1 MCVFPAVHTLSA
13 AIEMDKLDA
22 NLEQQFDLNLIE
34 AVKMNPVI
42 YDRSHYN
49 YKHFVRKAQTW
60 KQIAETLGVSG
71 KWNFLVNLFVSFAGE
86 KTGPSPSPSPNSS
99 QRPKGAPFRTIS
111 FVVASEIAWIYSS
124 RAEAGS
130 WRWRLTTTATAGDDS
145 VVAANWLILS

>member
-1 MCVFPAVHTLSA
+1 MANLHAYTHVHINARTHIRICTCISSIFNIFVCFLAVHTLSA

-71 KWNFLVNLFVSFAGE
+71 K
-86 KTGPSPSPSPNSS
+86 
-99 QRPKGAPFRTIS
+99 
-111 FVVASEIAWIYSS
+111 
-124 RAEAGS
+124 
-130 WRWRLTTTATAGDDS
+130 
-145 VVAANWLILS
+145 

>member
-1 MCVFPAVHTLSA
+1 MHTLSA

-71 KWNFLVNLFVSFAGE
+71 KWNFSVVKRVSEGCNQ
-86 KTGPSPSPSPNSS
+86 P
-99 QRPKGAPFRTIS
+99 IS
-111 FVVASEIAWIYSS
+111 CVASEIEYWPRRQLRQLAPSS
-124 RAEAGS
+124 S
-130 WRWRLTTTATAGDDS
+130 QQID
-145 VVAANWLILS
+145 

>member
-1 MCVFPAVHTLSA
+1 MHTYIHIYNMYIHTYISNKFLFLFVCVFLLTVHTLSA

-71 KWNFLVNLFVSFAGE
+71 K
-86 KTGPSPSPSPNSS
+86 
-99 QRPKGAPFRTIS
+99 
-111 FVVASEIAWIYSS
+111 
-124 RAEAGS
+124 
-130 WRWRLTTTATAGDDS
+130 
-145 VVAANWLILS
+145 

>member
-1 MCVFPAVHTLSA
+1 
-13 AIEMDKLDA
+13 MDKLDA

-71 KWNFLVNLFVSFAGE
+71 KWNFRNLCGE
-86 KTGPSPSPSPNSS
+86 KRVQVRVRVLIRARDRRELHFVLFHSLWQVKLVGYIAAELRQAAGAGGWRRRQRQRLATTVSS
-99 QRPKGAPFRTIS
+99 LQI
-111 FVVASEIAWIYSS
+111 
-124 RAEAGS
+124 
-130 WRWRLTTTATAGDDS
+130 D
-145 VVAANWLILS
+145 

>member
-1 MCVFPAVHTLSA
+1 MRANYLTTISKRKKQSELCVFVFYVNSSIKYSQFIHKTHHAYTRTYTYTICTSIHAYISNKFLFVCVFLLTVHTLSA

-71 KWNFLVNLFVSFAGE
+71 K
-86 KTGPSPSPSPNSS
+86 
-99 QRPKGAPFRTIS
+99 
-111 FVVASEIAWIYSS
+111 
-124 RAEAGS
+124 
-130 WRWRLTTTATAGDDS
+130 
-145 VVAANWLILS
+145 

>member
-1 MCVFPAVHTLSA
+1 MCLAVHTLSA

-71 KWNFLVNLFVSFAGE
+71 KWNF
-86 KTGPSPSPSPNSS
+86 
-99 QRPKGAPFRTIS
+99 
-111 FVVASEIAWIYSS
+111 
-124 RAEAGS
+124 
-130 WRWRLTTTATAGDDS
+130 
-145 VVAANWLILS
+145 

>member
-1 MCVFPAVHTLSA
+1 MHANVHTHIQYVHPYISNKFLFLCVCVCVFLLTVHTLSA

-71 KWNFLVNLFVSFAGE
+71 K
-86 KTGPSPSPSPNSS
+86 
-99 QRPKGAPFRTIS
+99 
-111 FVVASEIAWIYSS
+111 
-124 RAEAGS
+124 
-130 WRWRLTTTATAGDDS
+130 
-145 VVAANWLILS
+145 

>member
-1 MCVFPAVHTLSA
+1 MHAYVHTHMYTICTSIHTSLISFCFCLCVCVCVFLLTVHTLSA

-71 KWNFLVNLFVSFAGE
+71 K
-86 KTGPSPSPSPNSS
+86 
-99 QRPKGAPFRTIS
+99 
-111 FVVASEIAWIYSS
+111 
-124 RAEAGS
+124 
-130 WRWRLTTTATAGDDS
+130 
-145 VVAANWLILS
+145 

>member
-1 MCVFPAVHTLSA
+1 
-13 AIEMDKLDA
+13 MDKLDA

-71 KWNFLVNLFVSFAGE
+71 KWNFNVTTWETTWLVNGS
-86 KTGPSPSPSPNSS
+86 
-99 QRPKGAPFRTIS
+99 KGSTNNHPYA
-111 FVVASEIAWIYSS
+111 VASEI
-124 RAEAGS
+124 
-130 WRWRLTTTATAGDDS
+130 RLL
-145 VVAANWLILS
+145 ANWLILTMGESRLATETTSSTSRRRQQQQ

>member
-1 MCVFPAVHTLSA
+1 
-13 AIEMDKLDA
+13 MDKLDA

-71 KWNFLVNLFVSFAGE
+71 K
-86 KTGPSPSPSPNSS
+86 
-99 QRPKGAPFRTIS
+99 
-111 FVVASEIAWIYSS
+111 
-124 RAEAGS
+124 
-130 WRWRLTTTATAGDDS
+130 
-145 VVAANWLILS
+145 